1 MYPKKKNNFYG
12 RRKGRKISFAKLNL
26 EEDYRYKF
34 YLQENQINKL
44 KFNKYFRN
52 ILEIGFGSGENL
64 VNMSL
69 NKPND
74 LFIGCDAY
82 RNGCIKLLRQIVD
95 KNSTTTIKRE
105 NTHYYNDYY
114 NLSEN
119 ILIEEFPD
127 NEQ

>member
-1 MYPKKKNNFYG
+1 MTTFSKFKKLVP
-12 RRKGRKISFAKLNL
+12 RRQ
-26 EEDYRYKF
+26 EE
-34 YLQENQINKL
+34 
-44 KFNKYFRN
+44 
-52 ILEIGFGSGENL
+52 
-64 VNMSL
+64 
-69 NKPND
+69 
-74 LFIGCDAY
+74 
-82 RNGCIKLLRQIVD
+82 QIVD